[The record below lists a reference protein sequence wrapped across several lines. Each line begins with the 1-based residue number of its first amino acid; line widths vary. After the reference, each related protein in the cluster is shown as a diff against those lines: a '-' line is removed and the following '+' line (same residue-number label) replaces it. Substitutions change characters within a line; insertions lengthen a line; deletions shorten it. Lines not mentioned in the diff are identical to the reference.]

1 MGAIVDL
8 VRVLFE
14 PVPVFER
21 VREKPR
27 FLLPF
32 LALAAVQ
39 LALGIINLPFMQAAM
54 RAQMAQAGA
63 PAGGPDRSGFVWIGI
78 VAAPIGVAIFLLIAA
93 LILWI
98 LVSIF
103 GGEGKFTTLLSMTL
117 YTAVPSLVLM
127 GIIGAIV
134 LRLRGAESISSFMD
148 MQPALGLDLLA
159 PGARGF
165 VGAVLKGINP
175 FSIWGLVL
183 TAIGVSVTHRLPKS
197 TGYTIAIISFAIGL
211 LAGAGLA
218 GMGGG
223 MGGGR

>member
-1 MGAIVDL
+1 MGAILDL

-32 LALAAVQ
+32 LALALVQ
-39 LALGIINLPFMQAAM
+39 IVLGIVNMPFMQAAM

-63 PAGGPDRSGFVWIGI
+63 PAGGPDRSAFVWIGVI
-78 VAAPIGVAIFLLIAA
+78 AAPITIGIFLLVAA

-127 GIIGAIV
+127 SVIGAIV
-134 LRLRGAESISSFMD
+134 LQLRGVETISSFLD

-183 TAIGVSVTHRLPKS
+183 TAIGVSVTHKLPKG
-197 TGYTIAIISFAIGL
+197 TGYTIAIIAFLLGL
-211 LAGAGLA
+211 LIGAGLA
-218 GMGGG
+218 SLGGG
-223 MGGGR
+223 MGAG

>member
-1 MGAIVDL
+1 MGAILDL

-27 FLLPF
+27 FWLPF
-32 LALAAVQ
+32 LALVVVQ
-39 LALGIINLPFMQAAM
+39 IVLGVVNLPYMQVAM

-63 PAGGPDRSGFVWIGI
+63 PQGGPDPSNFVWIGI
-78 VAAPIGVAIFLLIAA
+78 VAGALGIGLFLVIAA

-103 GGEGKFTTLLSMTL
+103 GGEGKFSKLLSMTL
-117 YTAVPSLVLM
+117 YAAVPSIVLM

-134 LRLRGAESISSFMD
+134 LRLRGVESVSSFMD

-159 PGARGF
+159 PGTKGF

-175 FSIWGLVL
+175 FSVWGLVL
-183 TAIGVSVTHRLPKS
+183 TAIGVSVTHQLPRS
-197 TGYTIAIISFAIGL
+197 TGYTVASISFAIGL
-211 LAGAGLA
+211 LVGAGLA
-218 GMGGG
+218 GMGS
-223 MGGGR
+223 

>member
-32 LALAAVQ
+32 LALALVQ
-39 LALGIINLPFMQAAM
+39 LLLGIINMPFMQAAM

-63 PAGGPDRSGFVWIGI
+63 PAGGPDRAGFVWIGI
-78 VAAPIGVAIFLLIAA
+78 AFAPIGVAVFLLIAA

-98 LVSIF
+98 LVSVF

-117 YTAVPSLVLM
+117 YTAVPSIVLM
-127 GIIGAIV
+127 GIIGSIV
-134 LRLRGAESISSFMD
+134 LRLRGPESITSFMD

-159 PGARGF
+159 PNTRGF
-165 VGAVLKGINP
+165 LGAVLKGINP

-183 TAIGVSVTHRLPKS
+183 TAIGVSVTHRLSKG
-197 TGYTIAIISFAIGL
+197 TGYTVAVISFVIGL

-223 MGGGR
+223 MGGN